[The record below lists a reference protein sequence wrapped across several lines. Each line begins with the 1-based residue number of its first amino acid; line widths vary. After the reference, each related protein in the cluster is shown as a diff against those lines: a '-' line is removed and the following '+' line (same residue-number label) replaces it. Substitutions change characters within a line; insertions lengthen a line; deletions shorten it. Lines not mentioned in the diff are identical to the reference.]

1 MATIKYM
8 EVTILAKNRDGE
20 AILNWPMAFDLQ
32 IANTYFVKE
41 EEHSLWHR
49 RVGLEGRTQIDYMLL
64 YLDVEKD
71 QSVKT

>member
-8 EVTILAKNRDGE
+8 EVTILAKNRYGE

-41 EEHSLWHR
+41 EEQSL
-49 RVGLEGRTQIDYMLL
+49 
-64 YLDVEKD
+64 
-71 QSVKT
+71 